1 MIFMYTNPGL
11 VALNREYFY
20 KRRANGN
27 KKERVY
33 SSIRGKYMRFYNT
46 TQKHNSYKNIN
57 LDVLIQDDQNG
68 DFVYL

>member
-1 MIFMYTNPGL
+1 
-11 VALNREYFY
+11 
-20 KRRANGN
+20 
-27 KKERVY
+27 
-33 SSIRGKYMRFYNT
+33 MRFYNT